1 MAAVTVKPFGVA
13 KVRLAPVLDAPT
25 RSRIGMA
32 IAARTAALVADAA
45 GDVVIV
51 TGDPGVARWAQALG
65 HDVVDERSAGGN
77 GLDRA
82 ARAVAAHATGRGHG
96 WAIVHADLPLV
107 SSADLAAVFE
117 AGGDDGAIAPSYD
130 GGTNVLAHR
139 GDDLRFAYGP
149 GSFHRHLAAAPLAA
163 VVVRPGLAFDLD
175 TPEDLEHI
183 TRLPEGAWLA
193 DLLEG

>member
-1 MAAVTVKPFGVA
+1 
-13 KVRLAPVLDAPT
+13 
-25 RSRIGMA
+25 MA

-51 TGDPGVARWAQALG
+51 TGDPGVARWAEARG
-65 HDVVDERSAGGN
+65 HDVVDEHTARGH

-82 ARAVAAHATGRGHG
+82 ARAVAVHATRRSRP

-117 AGGDDGAIAPSYD
+117 AARDGCAIAPSYD

-149 GSFHRHLAAAPLAA
+149 GSFHRHLAAAPGAA
-163 VVVRPGLAFDLD
+163 VVIRPGLAFDLD

-183 TRLPEGAWLA
+183 TRRPGGAWLA
-193 DLLEG
+193 DLLGAFR